1 VPSFPFTQ
9 AVLAGAT
16 YLPLD
21 GWQYEYLP
29 FPARCDIGLNATA
42 VGVVGTVTSGSDTL
56 MEEAPVQAGGVA
68 GVIPSPLNTPF
79 MSDERDNQHH
89 AALTCAALTTRGRTQ
104 QARIFRYRASI
115 PFFVAC

>member
-1 VPSFPFTQ
+1 MPSFPFSQ

-29 FPARCDIGLNATA
+29 FPARVDIGINATA
-42 VGVVGTVTSGSDTL
+42 VLIVGTVTSGSDTL

-79 MSDERDNQHH
+79 MSDD
-89 AALTCAALTTRGRTQ
+89 AAAGDRLKI
-104 QARIFRYRASI
+104 RIRNTSAGTVTVNGVI
-115 PFFVAC
+115 NVTPL